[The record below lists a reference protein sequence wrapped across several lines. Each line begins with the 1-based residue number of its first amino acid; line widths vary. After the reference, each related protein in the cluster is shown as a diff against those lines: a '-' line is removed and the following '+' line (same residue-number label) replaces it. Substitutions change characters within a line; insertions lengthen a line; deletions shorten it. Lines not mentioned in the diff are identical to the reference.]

1 MLVCSQRYHQTALL
15 HKETILLMTVSGDVA
30 EDKLQ
35 LARECGAAQAF
46 NSKDKADDA
55 FQTAST
61 IVVSGA
67 GPAYDLAFKLTKRR
81 GKVIAIGVPN
91 APISID
97 CKTSCSSCYET
108 RRANM
113 IL

>member
-1 MLVCSQRYHQTALL
+1 MLVCFQRYHGIARVQE
-15 HKETILLMTVSGDVA
+15 ETILLITVAGDVA

-35 LARECGAAQAF
+35 LARDCGAAQVF
-46 NSKDKADDA
+46 DSRSRSDDSL
-55 FQTAST
+55 QTDCT

-67 GPAYDLAFKLTKRR
+67 GPAYEMAFKLTKRR

-97 CKTSCSSCYET
+97 CKKS
-108 RRANM
+108 
-113 IL
+113 

>member
-1 MLVCSQRYHQTALL
+1 MLITP
-15 HKETILLMTVSGDVA
+15 SGDVA

-35 LARECGAAQAF
+35 LARECGAAKVIDSR
-46 NSKDKADDA
+46 NKPGDA
-55 FQTAST
+55 LQTDST

-67 GPAYDLAFKLTKRR
+67 GPAYNMAFKLTKRR

-97 CKTSCSSCYET
+97 CKTSGSSFPET
-108 RRANM
+108 RRADM
-113 IL
+113 IFQQ